1 MNDDYLVGYSVNV
14 LDRSIRIYSNVGTVK
29 EVLCDTKEEFLS
41 VVEFMDKTL
50 PKEDWIDVVE

>member
-14 LDRSIRIYSNVGTVK
+14 LDRAIRIYSNVGTVK

-41 VVEFMDKTL
+41 VVEFIDKTL
-50 PKEDWIDVVE
+50 TKEDWNEH